1 VQSLSVA
8 GVHGTAARY
17 ARAPDSAA
25 RGNAWLKTGTL
36 RDVVGIAGYVQALNG
51 TRYAVV
57 GFVNHPS
64 AGAGRPALE
73 ALVDWAANQRD

>member
-1 VQSLSVA
+1 
-8 GVHGTAARY
+8 
-17 ARAPDSAA
+17 
-25 RGNAWLKTGTL
+25 
-36 RDVVGIAGYVQALNG
+36 VQALNG